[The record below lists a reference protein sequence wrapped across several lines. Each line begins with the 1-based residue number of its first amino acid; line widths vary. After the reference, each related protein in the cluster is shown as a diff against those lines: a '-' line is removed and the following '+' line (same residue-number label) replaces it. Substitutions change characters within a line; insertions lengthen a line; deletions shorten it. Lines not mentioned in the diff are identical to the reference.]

1 MLPFSF
7 KKMAVLGGV
16 LYAGAL
22 PVSFLVGGYVYSR
35 PFRTGLNIQEIISA
49 VRPEWD
55 RKFLSLMR
63 EVEIDLRPRVEIR
76 GTVFGANSHST
87 VIVLHSRG
95 ENRLE
100 GIEAAYALWDVGFDV
115 LLLDRYAHGLSDGD
129 QRPLFGGEEDEISAV
144 ISAMVKHQWSGT
156 STIGVFGIGDAGTS
170 ALVAAARD
178 PRIDAASGEN
188 PAVTATDMIRAS
200 LATWAPLPDLL
211 LIPHAYLSTQGMRMA
226 SDATLEDLDASDAL
240 SEIGVPSQ
248 ILSIGT
254 ARSRDARRVFDLLRT
269 GVGSFESGPDRT
281 TTYAAMVRFF
291 EQSL

>member
-1 MLPFSF
+1 
-7 KKMAVLGGV
+7 
-16 LYAGAL
+16 
-22 PVSFLVGGYVYSR
+22 
-35 PFRTGLNIQEIISA
+35 
-49 VRPEWD
+49 
-55 RKFLSLMR
+55 
-63 EVEIDLRPRVEIR
+63 
-76 GTVFGANSHST
+76 
-87 VIVLHSRG
+87 
-95 ENRLE
+95 
-100 GIEAAYALWDVGFDV
+100 
-115 LLLDRYAHGLSDGD
+115 
-129 QRPLFGGEEDEISAV
+129 V